1 MRSLRRPFRS
11 LLPALSAA
19 LFLMAW
25 PTGDARSQPAS
36 PLASANPATPR
47 LPPAVQAALAQAG
60 LPAEAL
66 HVWIGPAD
74 GGEPWLAHRAA
85 QPVNPAS
92 LMKLLT
98 SAAALETLGR
108 SHQWQTQVFVDAP
121 PREGVLAGS
130 LRIRGGGDPSLVAE
144 RLWLLLDQIRQR
156 GVREIRG
163 DIVLDR
169 SAYAIPEVDPAAFD
183 NEPLKPYNVR
193 PDALLVNFKSV
204 TLTFRPQAGQSF
216 ADVTV
221 DLPLAGWRV
230 SERVPLLDGPCEDW
244 RARLQPDFRSPASWT
259 FAGGLPRSC
268 GERSWSIAYNEPASH
283 AARAIEAQWR
293 AFGGML
299 GGTVRNAGPG
309 TAGATG
315 QPWFT
320 FSSPPLADVLR
331 PMNLF
336 SNNTIAQ
343 QMLLALGGPAN
354 LPTAPG
360 SRPMNAGESN
370 VVAAAPA
377 SWEAGRAVV
386 TGLLPRVGCIA
397 DELRLENGSG
407 LSRDERITPRCLAQW
422 LRWSWRQPW
431 MPDLLSSLP
440 LAGEATAR
448 RAYSVAGRAHLK
460 TGSLADVA
468 GLAGYIDGL
477 DGRRAVVVVIL
488 NHPQAHRDGSRAV
501 LDAVLGWG
509 AERLAAPR

>member
-1 MRSLRRPFRS
+1 MRTTRNLTLP
-11 LLPALSAA
+11 LLT
-19 LFLMAW
+19 MAW
-25 PTGDARSQPAS
+25 IGLSWPT
-36 PLASANPATPR
+36 LASAQSGSAPSMR
-47 LPPAVQAALAQAG
+47 LPAAIAASLAQAG

-74 GGEPWLAHRAA
+74 GGEAWLALRAA

-108 SHQWQTQVFVDAP
+108 SHQWQTQVSVDAA

-130 LRIRGGGDPSLVAE
+130 LRIRGGGDPSLTAE

-169 SAYAIPEVDPAAFD
+169 SAYAIAEVDPGAFD
-183 NEPLKPYNVR
+183 NEPLKPYNAR
-193 PDALLVNFKSV
+193 PDALLVNFRSL
-204 TLTFRPQAGQSF
+204 TLTLRPHPSQPW
-216 ADVTV
+216 ADVSV

-230 SERVPLLDGPCEDW
+230 TERVPLLDGPCDDW
-244 RARLQPDFRSPASWT
+244 RARLQADFRSPTVWT
-259 FAGGLPRSC
+259 LAGGLPRSC
-268 GERSWSIAYNEPASH
+268 GERSWSLAYSEPATH
-283 AARAIEAQWR
+283 AARAIEAMWR
-293 AFGGML
+293 AM
-299 GGTVRNAGPG
+299 GGTLQGKVRHGGSGGEALPLL
-309 TAGATG
+309 
-315 QPWFT
+315 T
-320 FSSPPLADVLR
+320 FNSPPLADVLR
-331 PMNLF
+331 PMNLY
-336 SNNTIAQ
+336 SNNTMAQ
-343 QMLLALGGPAN
+343 QVLLALGGPPN
-354 LPTAPG
+354 LPMPPG
-360 SRPMNAGESN
+360 AAATGAAATPKP
-370 VVAAAPA
+370 VAAPA
-377 SWEAGRAVV
+377 TWEAGRAVV
-386 TGLLPRVGCIA
+386 NGLLPRVGCGA
-397 DELRLENGSG
+397 EELRLDNGSG

-448 RAYSVAGRAHLK
+448 RAASVAGRAHLK

-468 GLAGYIDGL
+468 GVAGYLDGP

-488 NHPQAHRDGSRAV
+488 NHPLASRDGGRAV

-509 AERLAAPR
+509 AERLSTAR

>member
-1 MRSLRRPFRS
+1 MAA
-11 LLPALSAA
+11 LLPSLA
-19 LFLMAW
+19 
-25 PTGDARSQPAS
+25 PAQQV
-36 PLASANPATPR
+36 PR
-47 LPPAVQAALAQAG
+47 LPPAIAAALAQAG

-66 HVWIGPAD
+66 HAWIGPAD
-74 GGEPWLAHRAA
+74 GGEPWLALRAA
-85 QPVNPAS
+85 QPVHPAS

-98 SAAALETLGR
+98 SASALETLGR
-108 SHQWQTQVFVDAP
+108 SHQWQTQVSVDAA
-121 PREGVLAGS
+121 PRDGVLAGS

-183 NEPLKPYNVR
+183 NEPLKPYNAR
-193 PDALLVNFKSV
+193 PDALLVNFRSL
-204 TLTFRPQAGQSF
+204 TLTFRPQPSQGW
-216 ADVTV
+216 ADVSV

-230 SERVPLLDGPCEDW
+230 TERVPLLDGPCEDW
-244 RARLQPDFRSPASWT
+244 RAKLQADFRSPSSWT

-268 GERSWSIAYNEPASH
+268 GERSWSVAYNEPATH

-293 AFGGML
+293 AL
-299 GGTVRNAGPG
+299 GGTLLGKVRNGGPG
-309 TAGATG
+309 GEAL
-315 QPWFT
+315 PLLT

-331 PMNLF
+331 PMNLY

-343 QMLLALGGPAN
+343 QMLLALGGPPN
-354 LPTAPG
+354 LPLPPG
-360 SRPMNAGESN
+360 ASP
-370 VVAAAPA
+370 AAAAATPPA
-377 SWEAGRAVV
+377 TWEAGRAVV
-386 TGLLPRVGCIA
+386 TGLLPRVGCTA
-397 DELRLENGSG
+397 DELKLENGSG

-431 MPDLLSSLP
+431 MPDLVSSLP

-468 GLAGYIDGL
+468 GVAGYLDGV

-488 NHPQAHRDGSRAV
+488 NHPQASRDGSRAV

-509 AERLAAPR
+509 AERLASSSR